1 MSQSPAG
8 RPGLGFST
16 PAYLVAL
23 GLYVLLG
30 LVFKSAVLNWVVG
43 PLFPLAV
50 LYLLPNLLRRKGIRP
65 GTPP

>member
-1 MSQSPAG
+1 MSQPPAG

-23 GLYVLLG
+23 VIYVLLG

-50 LYLLPNLLRRKGIRP
+50 LYLVPQLLRRRSIGR